1 MPDGATMFVK
11 GNITS
16 LAVSDNQTSI
26 DLTDP
31 AVVTGLGSG
40 IGRFNAIV
48 TPEGNGMSNLVLTTD
63 VNGNGDGVQTSMSD
77 GEEGPFKEKE
87 VEFSSDQ
94 VLINLHHRYGHLI
107 SKTTSNG
114 TLVPS
119 ILCSVNP
126 AIPVIL
132 L

>member
-31 AVVTGLGSG
+31 AVVTAFGG
-40 IGRFNAIV
+40 GRGNLKAIV

-63 VNGNGDGVQTSMSD
+63 VNRNGDGVQTSMSD
-77 GEEGPFKEKE
+77 GEEGHFKEKE
-87 VEFSSDQ
+87 VEFSS
-94 VLINLHHRYGHLI
+94 G
-107 SKTTSNG
+107 
-114 TLVPS
+114 
-119 ILCSVNP
+119 
-126 AIPVIL
+126 
-132 L
+132 

>member
-87 VEFSSDQ
+87 VEFSS
-94 VLINLHHRYGHLI
+94 G
-107 SKTTSNG
+107 
-114 TLVPS
+114 
-119 ILCSVNP
+119 
-126 AIPVIL
+126 
-132 L
+132 